1 MIRPSISPSRRFARE
16 NFSHSPSDLRN
27 IVIFLL
33 FVMRT
38 REHRLNAEDRVLSAL
53 PRVTHERT
61 RASVRAF
68 ISASPRPISRVRRRA
83 SSLPPRSSQLFNV
96 GEKEHPSPCPKI
108 CSTMRS
114 SSSWCP
120 APSTCQVR
128 SRDTRCPRCHRSRR
142 ASPPAGRLE
151 GSRTR
156 RARDS
161 NARVFHA
168 AQGGR

>member
-16 NFSHSPSDLRN
+16 RQLFRSPSDQYRD
-27 IVIFLL
+27 I

-38 REHRLNAEDRVLSAL
+38 RHRLNAEDLVLSAL
-53 PRVTHERT
+53 TRVTHERA

-68 ISASPRPISRVRRRA
+68 ISASPRPTSRVRRRA

-128 SRDTRCPRCHRSRR
+128 SRDTRCPRCHRSRL
-142 ASPPAGRLE
+142 ASPSAGRLE